1 MDRRLRRRVGD
12 QVTDD
17 AVDLLGPLDG
27 KGPDEQLA
35 DAARRLPLLGT
46 PYAEY
51 LAFTIRRI
59 GIWARRTA
67 HPGPESED
75 LVQAIEKRLSSI
87 AARLGDDE

>member
-1 MDRRLRRRVGD
+1 MNPKELRD
-12 QVTDD
+12 SIKD
-17 AVDLLGPLDG
+17 
-27 KGPDEQLA
+27 
-35 DAARRLPLLGT
+35 
-46 PYAEY
+46 

-87 AARLGDDE
+87 AARLGVEE